1 LLEPQNKHG
10 ATLTTRH
17 KSVGEMQSA
26 AAAAAIVVCV
36 VDRDACKPKLRKNRL
51 SRCCSAIAMTDAEPG
66 QHFSNKSI
74 SHIDNRIQMREMT
87 LRLPTTQTR
96 APAHDGIH
104 VAQFEASIAKSF
116 FCGLGTEGDISWAAK
131 S

>member
-1 LLEPQNKHG
+1 MLEPENKHG

-17 KSVGEMQSA
+17 EGVGEMQSA

-36 VDRDACKPKLRKNRL
+36 VDRDTCKPKLRKNRL
-51 SRCCSAIAMTDAEPG
+51 SRCCSAIAMTETKPG
-66 QHFSNKSI
+66 QHFSDKSI
-74 SHIDNRIQMREMT
+74 SHIDNRIQIRET
-87 LRLPTTQTR
+87 TSRLLTAQTS

-116 FCGLGTEGDISWAAK
+116 FSGLGTEGDVSWTAK